1 MALDYAAAKIAS
13 YNGDARTM
21 IGIISKALELCKKSL
36 SVEELASTVDKPVV
50 KVMNM
55 VKVLNTV
62 GISSH
67 VEIIKSLPSK
77 VQTVLCVASALNQVN
92 DTWKEICLHDLK
104 KLCMR
109 ATKNGIIDE
118 DMQSES
124 FQGMVEQL
132 EDAGLFAS
140 GELDGY
146 YTTSYDNFMDRT
158 IRVGAQLEDVKAAVN
173 KSLLQISMYQEIFD
187 RVRREVSLHMW

>member
-92 DTWKEICLHDLK
+92 NTWKEICLYDLK
-104 KLCMR
+104 KYACKPQKM
-109 ATKNGIIDE
+109 E
-118 DMQSES
+118 
-124 FQGMVEQL
+124 
-132 EDAGLFAS
+132 
-140 GELDGY
+140 
-146 YTTSYDNFMDRT
+146 
-158 IRVGAQLEDVKAAVN
+158 
-173 KSLLQISMYQEIFD
+173 
-187 RVRREVSLHMW
+187 